1 MREEYMS
8 GQKLILFREFIGA
21 IEKFHLTD
29 ITIKQ
34 KTDFARLTAFMHQIS
49 LHSIN
54 LEHAEVDLSL
64 DNEDDNAIFM
74 KISKVQITLAFD
86 HWLELQTSESEEEW
100 GIGLFEIQDLDFELT
115 IQPTLVEEKLKANIV
130 SFDMKIRGDHQM
142 YLYTQTD
149 SKFSE
154 LLVQF
159 AGVFSQ
165 NIRQHLN

>member
-1 MREEYMS
+1 MS

-64 DNEDDNAIFM
+64 NNEDEASNNIFM

-115 IQPTLVEEKLKANIV
+115 IQPIIVEEKLKAHIV
-130 SFDMKIRGDHQM
+130 SYDMKIRGDHQM
-142 YLYTQTD
+142 YLYT
-149 SKFSE
+149 
-154 LLVQF
+154 
-159 AGVFSQ
+159 
-165 NIRQHLN
+165 